1 MSKKIKILTLSD
13 HPLSPSGV
21 GSQTKYVCEAL
32 LKTGRY
38 SIISLG
44 GAIKHENYQPIA
56 VEPYEEDWKIIP
68 VDGYGTQEMVRSILS
83 ALSKIYFMSA
93 ESRKEMGMK
102 GRNHVLQNYSFEK
115 FNKQWVELMDSII
128 EKHGSW
134 QNRSQ
139 YNGVYFGEVA

>member
-1 MSKKIKILTLSD
+1 MTGGLQEQITDGKDWFGIGLNPSSKAII
-13 HPLSPSGV
+13 
-21 GSQTKYVCEAL
+21 GSQEV
-32 LKTGRY
+32 
-38 SIISLG
+38 
-44 GAIKHENYQPIA
+44 
-56 VEPYEEDWKIIP
+56 PYIYEDRLSKS
-68 VDGYGTQEMVRSILS
+68 QFLS